1 MRKKAGIVIAAGI
14 CGVLCGILAGWLFW
28 GGREQKTDMA
38 GAGQEGIK
46 MSTGTYIAAANDTHI
61 VVFDNSSSPV
71 VMHNKTGDEG
81 LFPDLKTGDRIL
93 AVHDNEVMETY
104 PEQMNVYMYC
114 RIGEGGSNTF
124 VEEALK
130 ALKDLG
136 WDVEEIE

>member
-14 CGVLCGILAGWLFW
+14 CGVLCGILA
-28 GGREQKTDMA
+28 
-38 GAGQEGIK
+38 
-46 MSTGTYIAAANDTHI
+46 
-61 VVFDNSSSPV
+61 V
-71 VMHNKTGDEG
+71 
-81 LFPDLKTGDRIL
+81 
-93 AVHDNEVMETY
+93 VHDNEVMETY

-114 RIGEGGSNTF
+114 RIGEGGSSTF